1 MRPARVGIFLKIFR
15 HKIWTNRRLKWYNI
29 HNCWKMPEVHIAM
42 TDEELQLKE
51 TQDESS
57 SWAQDH
63 PWIALFDQSS
73 SIDETVRFSLDEMRF
88 E

>member
-1 MRPARVGIFLKIFR
+1 
-15 HKIWTNRRLKWYNI
+15 
-29 HNCWKMPEVHIAM
+29 M

-51 TQDESS
+51 TREEVS

-63 PWIALFDQSS
+63 PWIALFDQDS